1 MQILL
6 AFLANVHF
14 LLYLCT
20 PIINWG
26 SIGMSHRITYI
37 SRRFYLCIVILCS
50 IFCMQVTAQNVQNV
64 KTIMRAWQLDPWTGI
79 ADTLSTVDTSY
90 MHLPMRDVL
99 NDYSISNITN
109 ANLISPTQSRIY
121 FDRKRKADFIFA
133 DAYAPYII
141 APQDVKYYH
150 TTTPYSSVGY
160 KKGFVTDM
168 DQNDISFMFTGNVS
182 RRVNLGMSIDYL
194 NAYGRFASQ
203 EGKTVFGSL
212 FGSYNGDHYS
222 LQATFT
228 WNTLSNFENGGL
240 SNSNDLQGNLK
251 PQDMPVKMQGMS
263 ALRYL
268 SGYLNHYYSICVE
281 RERKVNYRE
290 RNEEGKWVKKDSIK
304 IEYVPVTTFRHI
316 FETVDA
322 TKRYVEKQAN
332 QGFYPN
338 IYRNTKATND
348 SAACL
353 TIRNTLSVTF
363 EEEFNTWLKF
373 GATVYAMHEIQRHIS
388 PIGQALSLPL
398 TGETPFGNS
407 TMPFPCTTF
416 HSVPDTLYGQRWSNN
431 TYVGAALYKN
441 QGKHIHY
448 GFDGNICLLGQKL
461 GEFQVNG
468 HLDAG
473 FRIGKDSLTLAANAY
488 IKNETPDYYLQHYRS
503 NHYRWDN
510 DFKKTFRLY
519 VGGEVAYPTKWVQPK
534 LNVSFEN
541 LTNHIYFDNN
551 GLPQQS
557 GENIQI
563 LAADLQLNI
572 TTPWVNMENSII
584 YQLSSSAYLPLPAL
598 TTYNNL
604 YYHDTWVKALDVQI
618 GVDMRF
624 FTKYY
629 APVLN
634 PALGQ
639 FCVQDKE
646 QVGNYPVMNVY
657 ANFYVKHIR
666 LKLFAQYQHFN
677 ASFMNQQYYAM
688 PDYPMAPDMF
698 RAGLSWHFYK

>member
-1 MQILL
+1 
-6 AFLANVHF
+6 
-14 LLYLCT
+14 
-20 PIINWG
+20 
-26 SIGMSHRITYI
+26 
-37 SRRFYLCIVILCS
+37 
-50 IFCMQVTAQNVQNV
+50 
-64 KTIMRAWQLDPWTGI
+64 
-79 ADTLSTVDTSY
+79 
-90 MHLPMRDVL
+90 
-99 NDYSISNITN
+99 
-109 ANLISPTQSRIY
+109 
-121 FDRKRKADFIFA
+121 
-133 DAYAPYII
+133 
-141 APQDVKYYH
+141 
-150 TTTPYSSVGY
+150 
-160 KKGFVTDM
+160 
-168 DQNDISFMFTGNVS
+168 
-182 RRVNLGMSIDYL
+182 MSIDYL

-348 SAACL
+348 STACL

-388 PIGQALSLPL
+388 PIGPALSLPL

-473 FRIGKDSLTLAANAY
+473 FRLGKDSLTLAANAY

-503 NHYRWDN
+503 NHYQWDN

-584 YQLSSSAYLPLPAL
+584 YQLSSSAYLPLPTL